1 MRGVNLLS
9 TTLGLKGI
17 LLVLLKLERMFAV
30 VNKDN

>member
-9 TTLGLKGI
+9 TILELKGI
-17 LLVLLKLERMFAV
+17 LLVLLELERMFAV

>member
-9 TTLGLKGI
+9 TILELKGI